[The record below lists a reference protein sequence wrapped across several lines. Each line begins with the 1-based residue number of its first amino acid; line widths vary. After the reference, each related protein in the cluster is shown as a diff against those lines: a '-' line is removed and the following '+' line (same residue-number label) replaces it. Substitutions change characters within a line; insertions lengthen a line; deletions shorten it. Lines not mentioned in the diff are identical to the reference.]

1 MKELKPRDKVT
12 QRMTRDGLVQD
23 NQTTGETQSVSG
35 RDAEQNLSPKEQ
47 PELLRREDA
56 VNADAAQNRQRQQQP
71 QQEMPPQHDPAP
83 FQNGSD
89 PPVSS
94 VVQEAAP
101 VHSGGMAGKVYD
113 RVAAEHDA
121 HTERRWC

>member
-23 NQTTGETQSVSG
+23 NQTTGESQSVSG

-56 VNADAAQNRQRQQQP
+56 ENVDAAQNRQRQQQP
-71 QQEMPPQHDPAP
+71 QQTAQHDPAP
-83 FQNGSD
+83 FQTGSN
-89 PPVSS
+89 PPVSPI
-94 VVQEAAP
+94 VQEAAP
-101 VHSGGMAGKVYD
+101 VHSGGMAG
-113 RVAAEHDA
+113 
-121 HTERRWC
+121 

>member
-56 VNADAAQNRQRQQQP
+56 ENADAAQNRQRQQQP
-71 QQEMPPQHDPAP
+71 QQEIRRCMIPPRSKTAAIPLYLPWCRKPPPSIPA
-83 FQNGSD
+83 
-89 PPVSS
+89 VWLARCMT
-94 VVQEAAP
+94 V
-101 VHSGGMAGKVYD
+101 
-113 RVAAEHDA
+113 
-121 HTERRWC
+121 

>member
-56 VNADAAQNRQRQQQP
+56 ENADAAQNRQRQQQP
-71 QQEMPPQHDPAP
+71 QQEMSPQHDPAP

-101 VHSGGMAGKVYD
+101 SIPAVWLARCMTV
-113 RVAAEHDA
+113 
-121 HTERRWC
+121 